1 MQSSTLD
8 NLEVATKTLARK
20 EEAIRIS
27 NAKIVE
33 LDSTIE
39 EKKRTLKSLEKQY
52 DDRKAAIEN
61 SEGALVKEVRE
72 NLQREIRQLER
83 SRDSFVTKIADLG
96 RQVDDWSDKII
107 VAKRELRGIG
117 EKREELRKAI
127 RDLLFQ
133 QKEFAAMTKS
143 TKRALVA
150 VQKDVRE
157 KQAQADKLGKALYDL
172 QKLIDY
178 KAEELEQVR
187 KALASKGDLIGKLT
201 EKELR
206 LRDNWAYVQH
216 IAKKCNIL
224 IRDIDYGT
232 GNNHNTSDG
241 K

>member
-8 NLEVATKTLARK
+8 NLEVASKTLARK
-20 EEAIRIS
+20 EQAVQAA

-33 LDSTIE
+33 LDSKIE

-83 SRDSFVTKIADLG
+83 SRDSLVTKIADLG
-96 RQVDDWSDKII
+96 RQVDDWSTKVI
-107 VAKRELRGIG
+107 VAKRNNAKLDTERAA
-117 EKREELRKAI
+117 LRKSI
-127 RDLLFQ
+127 KQLTFD
-133 QKEFAAMTKS
+133 KKNFAAKAAKVKTLLATRLKEY
-143 TKRALVA
+143 K
-150 VQKDVRE
+150 VQE
-157 KQAQADKLGKALYDL
+157 DKAAELSKALYDL

-178 KAEELEQVR
+178 KGGELENIR
-187 KALASKGDLIGKLT
+187 NELKSKGDLIGTLT

-206 LRDNWAYVQH
+206 LRDHWAYVQH

-224 IRDIDYGT
+224 IRDIDYGAS
-232 GNNHNTSDG
+232 NNNNTTDG